1 MLVPLLCHIC
11 QIILMLAMPFIISIF
26 MTTGDNMCIR
36 RLDFEVFEPN
46 HVSAGSGLIKHA

>member
-1 MLVPLLCHIC
+1 ML
-11 QIILMLAMPFIISIF
+11 MFAMPFIISIF
-26 MTTGDNMCIR
+26 MTSGDNMCIR